1 MVNSSKD
8 SRQFEE
14 ILSIPKQV
22 WNRIC
27 KAGLR
32 QTFLDEVLHQNDTFI
47 FDIEHFCEQMGIT
60 LSKAERALCKEVVEK
75 SGKYVKPRLVK

>member
-14 ILSIPKQV
+14 VLSIPAQV
-22 WNRIC
+22 WKRIS

-32 QTFLDEVLHQNDTFI
+32 QTFLDEVLSENIKFT
-47 FDIEHFCEQMGIT
+47 FDIEYFCEEHGIQ
-60 LSKAERALCKEVVEK
+60 LSKPERALCKEVVEK
-75 SGKYVKPRLVK
+75 SGKFVKPRLVK

>member
-14 ILSIPKQV
+14 VLKVPARV
-22 WNRIC
+22 FRRIS

-32 QTFLDEVLHQNDTFI
+32 SIFLDEVLSQPPRFV
-47 FDIEHFCEQMGIT
+47 FDIEEFCERHGIQ
-60 LSKAERALCKEVVEK
+60 LSKPERALCKEVVNQ
-75 SGKYVKPRLVK
+75 SGKYVKPRIVK